1 MQKIKVSLETV
12 TINKNT
18 IEFKQFTYL
27 IHKKISKYFSK
38 KDYQNNSHQ

>member
-18 IEFKQFTYL
+18 IEFKQFTYG
-27 IHKKISKYFSK
+27 S
-38 KDYQNNSHQ
+38 DP